1 MARGQ
6 PCHAPRTEVVVAVND
21 LLHALVGE
29 DGKGAVWLI
38 ITLVLTSSVMS
49 ALIGKLFD
57 RGSKRDERVRDGYA
71 DSTAVLV
78 AWAEFPYRVARR
90 PSDDAEARAAL
101 VGRAHD
107 SQEALACRRAWVV
120 GESPVMG
127 EAYAAITA
135 QLRPLVGQAT
145 QAAWRRPAAVDGAA
159 MVLSDGS
166 TMPTVDVQ
174 PFVDRWCTALRYRF
188 GWRRWVF
195 MPPLLR
201 WRLRRLGVLSMVT
214 ASDPATAAAVG
225 TAEASPGI

>member
-1 MARGQ
+1 MAGGQ
-6 PCHAPRTEVVVAVND
+6 PCHAPHPEEVVAVND

-38 ITLVLTSSVMS
+38 ITLVLTSGVMS

-90 PSDDAEARAAL
+90 SSDDADARAAL
-101 VGRAHD
+101 VSRGHD

-120 GESPVMG
+120 GESSLMG
-127 EAYAAITA
+127 EVYAAITMA
-135 QLRPLVGQAT
+135 LRPVVGQAT
-145 QAAWRRPAAVDGAA
+145 QAAWRRPGAVDGAA
-159 MVLSDGS
+159 MVLSDGP
-166 TMPTVDVQ
+166 TMPVVDVQ

-195 MPPLLR
+195 IPPLLR
-201 WRLRRLGVLSMVT
+201 WRLRRLGVLATVI
-214 ASDPATAAAVG
+214 ASDPATAGAVR
-225 TAEASPGI
+225 TAEASSGA